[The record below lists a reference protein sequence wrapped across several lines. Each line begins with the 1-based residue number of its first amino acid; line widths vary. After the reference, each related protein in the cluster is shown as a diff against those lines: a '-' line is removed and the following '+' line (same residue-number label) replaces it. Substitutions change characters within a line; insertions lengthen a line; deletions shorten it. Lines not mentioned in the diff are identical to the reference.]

1 MSYVSLFKSIPELL
15 SQPIGIAAIAS
26 LGIHG
31 AIAMIVPLMPM
42 DSSKPK
48 DTASSK
54 TVGLLELSQA
64 DQSRLPQS
72 TPQIGLQQ
80 LPPIAPLSAPNFNA
94 QTLLPPVAPAPSSQ
108 LILPPLPASSNNYR
122 VSSLPTRQSLRMIP
136 NSSLGFDASKFD
148 SSKFTTIPKFSRS
161 APSVNVSDTKY
172 EAPKPLAVNRLPELQ
187 SQKIPDNNLKKPLAV
202 NRLPQLQSQQIP
214 DEILQNAQSPNLSDT
229 SLITTAQ
236 RNAAIPQMAQS
247 VNDASRIAQ
256 NPLINSLKQAP
267 RAGDSLTLIRGTM
280 SQAPDLSAKGTQLAL
295 AQLDSYANLR
305 KEVQQQYPNAEQKPV
320 IRQTLPTKKPN
331 LEGAV
336 LGVLVVDPDGKVLD
350 IKFQDKLVSPELKS
364 EAREYFNKQSP
375 KGDKRISSYP
385 FNLSFQN
392 NISNTTGT
400 TQLSAPGINNNQPT
414 LKPFPELRIRNNQ
427 PASSSTGTLK
437 PLAVPGVNGNQPE
450 FSPIAAPKPLS
461 ELRIRNNQPASLPT
475 GTLKP
480 LSATG
485 VNSNQ
490 PTPSPAVT
498 SKPFPELQ
506 IRNNQ
511 LRPSSAATI
520 SEPLVLPR
528 VNKSQPT
535 VSAESDGKLVEQ
547 LREVKEKREKFNL
560 EK

>member
-1 MSYVSLFKSIPELL
+1 MSYVSLFRNIPELL

-72 TPQIGLQQ
+72 TPQVGLQQ
-80 LPPIAPLSAPNFNA
+80 LPPIAPLSAPNFSA

-108 LILPPLPASSNNYR
+108 LVLPPLPASSNNYR

-136 NSSLGFDASKFD
+136 SGNLGFDASKFD
-148 SSKFTTIPKFSRS
+148 SSKFNNSPKFNTSPKFSPS
-161 APSVNVSDTKY
+161 ASPVNVSESKY
-172 EAPKPLAVNRLPELQ
+172 EAPQPLAVNRLPELQ
-187 SQKIPDNNLKKPLAV
+187 SQKIPD
-202 NRLPQLQSQQIP
+202 
-214 DEILQNAQSPNLSDT
+214 DILQNTQSPNLPGT
-229 SLITTAQ
+229 SPITTAQ
-236 RNAAIPQMAQS
+236 GNTTPQIAQS
-247 VNDASRIAQ
+247 VNDGSRIAQ

-267 RAGDSLTLIRGTM
+267 RAGDSLNLIRGTA
-280 SQAPDLSAKGTQLAL
+280 SQAPDLSAKGTQLAI

-305 KEVQQQYPNAEQKPV
+305 KEVQQQYPGAEQKSV

-375 KGDKRISSYP
+375 KGDKQISSYP
-385 FNLSFQN
+385 FNLNFQN
-392 NISNTTGT
+392 NISNTTGA
-400 TQLSAPGINNNQPT
+400 TQLSAPGINNNQLTP
-414 LKPFPELRIRNNQ
+414 KPFPELRIRNNQ
-427 PASSSTGTLK
+427 PTPSSTGTLK
-437 PLAVPGVNGNQPE
+437 PLAAPRVNGNQPE
-450 FSPIAAPKPLS
+450 FSPTAAPKPLS

-480 LSATG
+480 LSAPG

-490 PTPSPAVT
+490 PTPSSAVT
-498 SKPFPELQ
+498 SKPFSELQ

-511 LRPSSAATI
+511 LTPSSAVTT
-520 SEPLVLPR
+520 SEPLMLPR
-528 VNKSQPT
+528 INKSQPT
-535 VSAESDGKLVEQ
+535 PSAESDGKLVER
-547 LREVKEKREKFNL
+547 LREVKENRQKSNPEK
-560 EK
+560 

>member
-1 MSYVSLFKSIPELL
+1 MSYVSLLKNIPEIL

-26 LGIHG
+26 IGIHG

-42 DSSKPK
+42 DSNKPK

-72 TPQIGLQQ
+72 TPQVGLQQ
-80 LPPIAPLSAPNFNA
+80 LPPIAPLSAPNFSA

-108 LILPPLPASSNNYR
+108 LVLPPLPASSNNYR

-136 NSSLGFDASKFD
+136 SNNLRFDASKFD
-148 SSKFTTIPKFSRS
+148 SSKFNNSPKFNTSPKFSPATS
-161 APSVNVSDTKY
+161 PVNVSESKY
-172 EAPKPLAVNRLPELQ
+172 EAPQPLAVNRLPELQ
-187 SQKIPDNNLKKPLAV
+187 SQKIPD
-202 NRLPQLQSQQIP
+202 
-214 DEILQNAQSPNLSDT
+214 DILQNTQSPNLPGT
-229 SLITTAQ
+229 SPITTAQ
-236 RNAAIPQMAQS
+236 VNTIPQMAQS
-247 VNDASRIAQ
+247 VNNGSRIAQ
-256 NPLINSLKQAP
+256 NPLITSLKQAP
-267 RAGDSLTLIRGTM
+267 RAGDSLTLIRGTA
-280 SQAPDLSAKGTQLAL
+280 SQAPDLSAKGTQLAI

-336 LGVLVVDPDGKVLD
+336 LGVLVVDADGKVLD

-400 TQLSAPGINNNQPT
+400 TQLSAPGINNNQLTP
-414 LKPFPELRIRNNQ
+414 KPFPELRIRNNQ
-427 PASSSTGTLK
+427 PA
-437 PLAVPGVNGNQPE
+437 
-450 FSPIAAPKPLS
+450 FSPTAAPRPLS
-461 ELRIRNNQPASLPT
+461 ELPIRNNQPASFSP

-490 PTPSPAVT
+490 PTTSPAVT
-498 SKPFPELQ
+498 SEPFPELH
-506 IRNNQ
+506 IRNNKFM
-511 LRPSSAATI
+511 PSSAVTT
-520 SEPLVLPR
+520 SESLLLPR
-528 VNKSQPT
+528 VNKNQLTPST
-535 VSAESDGKLVEQ
+535 ESDGKLIEQ
-547 LREVKEKREKFNL
+547 LRELKENRQMSNPDK
-560 EK
+560 

>member
-1 MSYVSLFKSIPELL
+1 MSYVSLFRNIPELL

-72 TPQIGLQQ
+72 TPQVGLQQ
-80 LPPIAPLSAPNFNA
+80 LPPIAPLSAPNFSA
-94 QTLLPPVAPAPSSQ
+94 QILPPVAPAPSSQ
-108 LILPPLPASSNNYR
+108 LVLPPLPASSNNYR

-136 NSSLGFDASKFD
+136 SNNLRFDASKFD
-148 SSKFTTIPKFSRS
+148 SSKFNNSPKFNTTPKFSPS
-161 APSVNVSDTKY
+161 ASPVNVSESKY
-172 EAPKPLAVNRLPELQ
+172 EAPQPLAVNRLPELQ
-187 SQKIPDNNLKKPLAV
+187 SQKIPD
-202 NRLPQLQSQQIP
+202 
-214 DEILQNAQSPNLSDT
+214 DILQNAQSPNLPVT
-229 SLITTAQ
+229 SPITTAQ
-236 RNAAIPQMAQS
+236 VNTTPLMAQS
-247 VNDASRIAQ
+247 VNGGSRITQ

-267 RAGDSLTLIRGTM
+267 RAGDSLTLIRGTA
-280 SQAPDLSAKGTQLAL
+280 SQAPDLSAKGTQLAI

-305 KEVQQQYPNAEQKPV
+305 KEVQQQYPGAEQKPV

-364 EAREYFNKQSP
+364 QAREYFNKQSP

-385 FNLSFQN
+385 FNLNFQN
-392 NISNTTGT
+392 NISNTTG
-400 TQLSAPGINNNQPT
+400 ANNQLTP
-414 LKPFPELRIRNNQ
+414 KPFPELQIRNNQ

-437 PLAVPGVNGNQPE
+437 PLAAPEVNGNQLK
-450 FSPIAAPKPLS
+450 FSPTTAPKPLS

-480 LSATG
+480 LSVTG

-490 PTPSPAVT
+490 STTSPAVT

-511 LRPSSAATI
+511 LTPSSGATT
-520 SEPLVLPR
+520 SESLLLPR
-528 VNKSQPT
+528 VNKSQLTP
-535 VSAESDGKLVEQ
+535 SAESDGKLVEQ
-547 LREVKEKREKFNL
+547 LRELKEKRQKFSPEK
-560 EK
+560 

>member
-1 MSYVSLFKSIPELL
+1 MSYVSLFRNIPELL

-72 TPQIGLQQ
+72 TPQVGLQQ
-80 LPPIAPLSAPNFNA
+80 LPPIAPLSAPNFSA

-108 LILPPLPASSNNYR
+108 LVLPPLPASSNNYR

-136 NSSLGFDASKFD
+136 SGNLGFDASKFD
-148 SSKFTTIPKFSRS
+148 SSKFNNSPKFSRS
-161 APSVNVSDTKY
+161 VPSVNVSNTKY
-172 EAPKPLAVNRLPELQ
+172 EAPVPLGVNRLPELQ
-187 SQKIPDNNLKKPLAV
+187 SQKIADDSLQKPLGV

-214 DEILQNAQSPNLSDT
+214 DDILRSAQSPNLSDT
-229 SLITTAQ
+229 NPITTAQ
-236 RNAAIPQMAQS
+236 LAQS
-247 VNDASRIAQ
+247 VNNASRIAQ
-256 NPLINSLKQAP
+256 NPLITSLKQAP
-267 RAGDSLTLIRGTM
+267 RAGDSLTLMRGTA
-280 SQAPDLSAKGTQLAL
+280 SQAPDLSAKGTQLAI

-392 NISNTTGT
+392 NISNTTGA
-400 TQLSAPGINNNQPT
+400 TQLSAPGINNNQLTP
-414 LKPFPELRIRNNQ
+414 KPFPELRIRNNQ
-427 PASSSTGTLK
+427 PGSSSTGILK
-437 PLAVPGVNGNQPE
+437 PLTAPEVNGNQPK
-450 FSPIAAPKPLS
+450 FSPTSAPKPLS
-461 ELRIRNNQPASLPT
+461 ELRIRNNQPASFST

-485 VNSNQ
+485 DNSNQ
-490 PTPSPAVT
+490 PTTSPAIT

-506 IRNNQ
+506 IKNNQ
-511 LRPSSAATI
+511 LTPSSAATT
-520 SEPLVLPR
+520 SESLLLPR
-528 VNKSQPT
+528 VNKSQLTPST
-535 VSAESDGKLVEQ
+535 ESDGKLVER
-547 LREVKEKREKFNL
+547 LRELKEKREKSNP

>member
-1 MSYVSLFKSIPELL
+1 MSYVSLFKNIPEIL

-42 DSSKPK
+42 ESNKPNE
-48 DTASSK
+48 TAASK

-80 LPPIAPLSAPNFNA
+80 LPPIAPLSNPNFNA
-94 QTLLPPVAPAPSSQ
+94 QTILPPLASPPSSQ
-108 LILPPLPASSNNYR
+108 LVMPPLPPSSNNYR

-136 NSSLGFDASKFD
+136 SNNLGFDVSKFD
-148 SSKFTTIPKFSRS
+148 SSKYNNSSTKFSQSVPR
-161 APSVNVSDTKY
+161 VNVSDTKY
-172 EAPKPLAVNRLPELQ
+172 EPPKPLAVNRLPELQ
-187 SQKIPDNNLKKPLAV
+187 SQKIPD
-202 NRLPQLQSQQIP
+202 
-214 DEILQNAQSPNLSDT
+214 DILQNAQSPTLSDT
-229 SLITTAQ
+229 SRINTSPIITAQ
-236 RNAAIPQMAQS
+236 GNTAPQMTQS
-247 VNDASRIAQ
+247 VNDASKISQ
-256 NPLINSLKQAP
+256 SSLISSLKQAP
-267 RAGDSLTLIRGTM
+267 RAGDSLNLRATT
-280 SQAPDLSAKGTQLAL
+280 SQASDLSGKGTELAI

-305 KEVQQQYPNAEQKPV
+305 KEVQQEYPNAEQKPV
-320 IRQTLPTKKPN
+320 IRQTLATDKPN

-350 IKFQDKLVSPELKS
+350 IKFQDKLVSRELQS

-385 FNLSFQN
+385 FNLRFQN
-392 NISNTTGT
+392 NTSSTTGT
-400 TQLSAPGINNNQPT
+400 TQLSAPGINNNQVTPSPADT
-414 LKPFPELRIRNNQ
+414 SKPFPELRIRNNNQ
-427 PASSSTGTLK
+427 PTPSSTAT
-437 PLAVPGVNGNQPE
+437 
-450 FSPIAAPKPLS
+450 PKPFS
-461 ELRIRNNQPASLPT
+461 ELQIRNNQPASLPT
-475 GTLKP
+475 GALKP
-480 LSATG
+480 LSAPG

-490 PTPSPAVT
+490 PTPSSAVT

-511 LRPSSAATI
+511 LTPSSAATT

-528 VNKSQPT
+528 VNKSQPIP
-535 VSAESDGKLVEQ
+535 SAESDEKLVER
-547 LREVKEKREKFNL
+547 LREVKQNREKSNP

>member
-1 MSYVSLFKSIPELL
+1 MSYVSLFKNIPELL

-80 LPPIAPLSAPNFNA
+80 LPPIAPLSAPNFSA

-108 LILPPLPASSNNYR
+108 LILPPLPPSSNNYR
-122 VSSLPTRQSLRMIP
+122 VSSLPTRQSLRIIP
-136 NSSLGFDASKFD
+136 SDNLRFDASKFD
-148 SSKFTTIPKFSRS
+148 RSKYNSSPKFNTSPKFSPS
-161 APSVNVSDTKY
+161 ASRVNVSDTKY
-172 EAPKPLAVNRLPELQ
+172 VAPVPLAVNRLPEFQ
-187 SQKIPDNNLKKPLAV
+187 SQKIPDDILQKPLAV
-202 NRLPQLQSQQIP
+202 NRLPQLQPQQIP
-214 DEILQNAQSPNLSDT
+214 DDILQNAQSPNLSDT
-229 SLITTAQ
+229 SPIATAQ
-236 RNAAIPQMAQS
+236 GNTASQMTQS

-256 NPLINSLKQAP
+256 NPLINSLKQSP
-267 RAGDSLTLIRGTM
+267 RAGDSLNLIRGTA
-280 SQAPDLSAKGTQLAL
+280 SQAPNLSAKGTQLAI

-400 TQLSAPGINNNQPT
+400 TQLSAPGIP
-414 LKPFPELRIRNNQ
+414 PFPELRIRNNQ
-427 PASSSTGTLK
+427 PTPSSIGTLK
-437 PLAVPGVNGNQPE
+437 PLAAPGANGNQPE
-450 FSPIAAPKPLS
+450 FSPTVAPKPLS

-498 SKPFPELQ
+498 SKPFPKLQ

-511 LRPSSAATI
+511 LTPSSAATT

-535 VSAESDGKLVEQ
+535 ASTESDGKLVER
-547 LREVKEKREKFNL
+547 LREVKENRQKSNL